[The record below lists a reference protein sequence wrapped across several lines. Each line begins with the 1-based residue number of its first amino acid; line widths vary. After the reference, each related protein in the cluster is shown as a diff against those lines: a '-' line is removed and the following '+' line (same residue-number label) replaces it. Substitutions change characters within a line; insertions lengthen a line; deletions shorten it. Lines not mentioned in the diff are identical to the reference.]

1 MAKKKG
7 KQPQVINVD
16 TVGDPLRNSDWI
28 KQRPGYLESELA
40 AHAIALQMH
49 RARVKAAAEAE
60 KEKQAD
66 GDAGTTDF
74 TDVH

>member
-16 TVGDPLRNSDWI
+16 TVGDSFRNSDWI

-40 AHAIALQMH
+40 AHAEATRMH
-49 RARVKAAAEAE
+49 QAELAAAAAAEQ
-60 KEKQAD
+60 EKQAQQEKEQRNE
-66 GDAGTTDF
+66 
-74 TDVH
+74 